1 MLESFRSFAMGG
13 VLDLIDI
20 ALIVSSVWV
29 LLVTCVLALLKAADV
44 GDEALPDESG
54 GSPMAGRAG
63 WRGAAFATATRPR
76 RGPAA
81 ERFVGIRP
89 IPRR

>member
-1 MLESFRSFAMGG
+1 MGG

-29 LLVTCVLALLKAADV
+29 LFVTCVLALLKAADV

-54 GSPMAGRAG
+54 RSPMAGRAG
-63 WRGAAFATATRPR
+63 WRPAALATTTRPR

-81 ERFVGIRP
+81 ERFVGTRP